1 MDDSSGLLG
10 DQVQEGVYIDGHER
24 ADVVQRRGEYFDEME
39 EFDRIGL
46 IRVYHDCIFHSNDDQ
61 PSFWCDAS
69 FNPVKSKSE
78 GRAIMVS
85 DFIVEADRSFLEV
98 GGTRE
103 GYWNAHRFKDQMS
116 KAIGIF
122 NFKYPG
128 RKALFVL
135 DNSPCHRRMPS
146 NALNAKAMN
155 RGPAGRQPVMH
166 DTVWNGRPQSLVD
179 ENGIPKGLD
188 CVLGERGVDVRGK
201 SRDQLRAILSSHE
214 DFRSEPNEIEKI
226 VRHSGHGV
234 IYLPKFHCELNPIER
249 VWCSAKQYT
258 RSHCDYTIRG
268 FARRFPRVSI
278 ALQQELLKASLA
290 VSVNTKSS
298 IAKVYL

>member
-1 MDDSSGLLG
+1 
-10 DQVQEGVYIDGHER
+10 
-24 ADVVQRRGEYFDEME
+24 ME
-39 EFDRIGL
+39 EFDRSGF
-46 IRVYHDCIFHSNDDQ
+46 IRVYHDECIFHSNDDQ
-61 PSFWCDAS
+61 PSFWCDGS

-85 DFIVEADRSFLEV
+85 DFIVEADRSFLQDQERQLSAREYLEV

-103 GYWNAHRFKDQMS
+103 GYWNADRFKDQMS

-122 NFKYPG
+122 NSKYPG

-146 NALNAKAMN
+146 DALNAKAMN
-155 RGPAGRQPVMH
+155 KGPAGRQPVMH
-166 DTVWNGRPQSLVD
+166 DTVSNGSPQSLVD

-188 CVLGERGVDVRGK
+188 CVLTERGIDVRGK

-214 DFRSEPNEIEKI
+214 DFISEPNEVEKI
-226 VRHSGHGV
+226 VRHAGHEV

-268 FARRFPRVSI
+268 LRSTIPQSLDRIAASTIDGFFSGVRQYEKLYREGLSGDALEKAVRVYKSHRRVS
-278 ALQQELLKASLA
+278 
-290 VSVNTKSS
+290 VGN
-298 IAKVYL
+298 